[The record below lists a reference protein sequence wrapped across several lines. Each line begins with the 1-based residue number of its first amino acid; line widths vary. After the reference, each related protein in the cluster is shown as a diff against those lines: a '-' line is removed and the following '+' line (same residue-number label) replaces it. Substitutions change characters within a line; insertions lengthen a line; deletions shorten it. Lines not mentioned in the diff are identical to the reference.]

1 MPAIVFHL
9 HGKSPNTDGISIDV
23 QVTSLDELRKAVAAK
38 FSVTLPTTI
47 SFHKSAPADTIPS
60 DLEVLSTI
68 ETVLDER
75 IVSILISGKK
85 VRPVPG
91 PTGGIPFIGGYSE
104 IYPDFIGNYQR
115 LLTRY
120 GHMVYVGYLGKS
132 VYLTDDPDCA
142 GIVLSEGEFFSKEIG
157 DNHPLFPLKMSIPN
171 GLFTADSSNPTWST
185 SHKFMMTAMGARA
198 MRNYVRTMDRTANRL
213 VNCFNQLLEKGQSFD
228 AFPWGLRAA
237 GQTIGEVAIEADL
250 KMLDSADSEIANIF
264 QVIAANLRL
273 SQTLFRKG
281 RVYRALPN
289 PEVREQRAVAAEA
302 NAFVDQEAARILK
315 DSHTTD
321 MPIDKAAVST
331 TSLLDYLLHATDE
344 EGRKMDVE
352 LVHQNIL
359 TFLGAGQVTTSSAL
373 GWLWFCL
380 ATFPAQARKLYASLV
395 AAGLRKDKEITA
407 EELGKLEYL
416 DWFIKETQ
424 RLYNPAFQP
433 TRQAQKD
440 VIMPGGFLVPKGSQV
455 TVALHSV
462 MVNPEHWKDP
472 LTFDPERWG
481 TEAVQKRHKYAY
493 IPFAAGGRGCIGF
506 NFALQE
512 IKIVLARVVLNFQ
525 IENTTE
531 GAVIYDPDFSLYR
544 PLNFRM
550 RLHKQVDPEE
560 VLPEGTTTK
569 AEEKIQAPQPAVG
582 SKALPRFWAVHA
594 SNNGTCEGMAGD
606 VAAKARQLGF
616 ADVQVVRLGDSPLA
630 DAKKTEEIAAGSNFF
645 VICVSTYNGE
655 PPDSALSFS
664 DMLDMEMRAGNS
676 ARFAGINFCVFGA
689 GNTQWGPTFQAFPKK
704 VDANLAALGGNR
716 IFEKGTGD
724 SNADQD
730 GDFTQWATRLW
741 AATAAN
747 FGVNVEGAS
756 QDRGN
761 VLTNAPAYHADSV
774 KVEFIP
780 RSSLVAADP
789 FLAQPPIDGF
799 VKATVRAN
807 VELVDEN
814 TPLPRGMR
822 LLTFDVP
829 KGFTYREGDHM
840 EVFPENDL
848 AVVDRLLVA
857 LNFVADAVFTIKEVG
872 SGVNSTSL
880 AAFLVGRG
888 GITLR
893 DLLLYYA
900 DLAGPLQ
907 RSSLLML
914 SSFLPDDAKFQTLR
928 DTLNAAGAAS
938 DNDAPNSFAQ
948 KNRNFSELVANYP
961 VLAQALDLKKLLT
974 VLRATQ
980 PRRYS
985 ISSSPLVDPCVAKL
999 CVGVDDLRVADHLG
1013 LCSGF
1018 LARAKIG
1025 HVVWV
1030 RPRSSQESFHLP
1042 SDPAVPVVM
1051 VAAGTGISAF
1061 LGFLEHRRAQG
1072 LKVQEYG
1079 GQAPF
1084 RLFYGTSYHDMPT
1097 LRGIVQSYIEDG
1109 TVLLEAAYSEED
1121 SPRRFAQHI
1130 LIRDALKIWSDLS
1143 NNGRVYVCGS
1153 AARVGEGV
1161 RQSLMRI
1168 AEQVGGVADPVGWL
1182 AGLKKEGRYS
1192 EDVFG

>member
-1 MPAIVFHL
+1 MPTIVFHL
-9 HGKSPNTDGISIDV
+9 HGSPDTDGISIDV
-23 QVTSLDELRKAVAAK
+23 QATSLDELRKTVAAK
-38 FSVTLPTTI
+38 FSVALPSTV
-47 SFHKSAPADTIPS
+47 SFHKSAAPDTIPG
-60 DLEVLSTI
+60 DLELLATVDAVLKERTI
-68 ETVLDER
+68 A
-75 IVSILISGKK
+75 ILISGKK

-91 PTGGIPFIGGYSE
+91 PSGGIPFIGGYSE

-115 LLTRY
+115 LLTKY
-120 GHMVYVGYLGKS
+120 GHIVHVSYIGKS

-142 GIVLSEGEFFSKEIG
+142 GIVLSEGEFYSKQIG

-213 VNCFNQLLEKGQSFD
+213 VNCFDQLLAKGESFD

-264 QVIAANLRL
+264 HVISTNLQL
-273 SQTLFRKG
+273 AQTLFRKG

-289 PEVREQRAVAAEA
+289 PEIRGQRVAAAEA
-302 NAFVDQEAARILK
+302 NAFIDNEAARILR
-315 DSHTTD
+315 DSHTAD
-321 MPIDKAAVST
+321 MPLDKAAVST

-352 LVHQNIL
+352 LVHQNII

-373 GWLWFCL
+373 AWLWFCL

-440 VIMPGGFLVPKGSQV
+440 VIMPGGYLVPKGSQV

-481 TEAVQKRHKYAY
+481 TEAVRKRHKHAY

-550 RLHKQVDPEE
+550 RLHRQVDPAD
-560 VLPEGTTTK
+560 VLTEASTGNK
-569 AEEKIQAPQPAVG
+569 VEEKIQAPQPAVG
-582 SKALPRFWAVHA
+582 SKVLPRFWAVHA

-616 ADVQVVRLGDSPLA
+616 ADVQVVPLGDSPLA
-630 DAKKTEEIAAGSNFF
+630 DANKTREIAAGSNFF

-655 PPDSALSFS
+655 PPDSALSFT
-664 DMLDMEMRAGNS
+664 DMLDMEMKAGNS
-676 ARFAGINFCVFGA
+676 SRFAGINFCVFGA

-730 GDFTQWATRLW
+730 GDFTLWATRLW

-747 FGVNVEGAS
+747 FGVDIEGAA
-756 QDRGN
+756 QGRGSM
-761 VLTNAPAYHADSV
+761 LTNAPAYRADSV
-774 KVEFIP
+774 KVEFVP
-780 RSSLVAADP
+780 RSPPLAAGL
-789 FLAQPPIDGF
+789 FLAQPPIHGF

-807 VELVDEN
+807 VELVDEG
-814 TPLPRGMR
+814 TPMPRRMR

-829 KGFTYREGDHM
+829 EGFTYREGDHM

-857 LNFVADAVFTIKEVG
+857 LNFVADAVFIVKEVG
-872 SGVNSTSL
+872 SGVNPTSL
-880 AAFLVGRG
+880 AAFLLDRG
-888 GITLR
+888 EIMLR

-907 RSSLLML
+907 RSSLMVLC
-914 SSFLPDDAKFQTLR
+914 SFLPNDAKFNGLRETLS
-928 DTLNAAGAAS
+928 AAGAAS
-938 DNDAPNSFAQ
+938 DKDASNVFAQ

-961 VLAQALDLKKLLT
+961 MLAQALDLQKLLT

-985 ISSSPLVDPCVAKL
+985 IASSPLVDPRVAKL
-999 CVGVDDLRVADHLG
+999 CVGVEDPRVADYLG

-1018 LARAKIG
+1018 LARTEVG

-1030 RPRSSQESFHLP
+1030 RARSSQESFHLP
-1042 SDPAVPVVM
+1042 TDPAIPVIM
-1051 VAAGTGISAF
+1051 VSAGTGISAF

-1072 LKVQEYG
+1072 IKVQEHG
-1079 GQAPF
+1079 GHAPF
-1084 RLFYGTSYHDMPT
+1084 RLFYGTSYHDMPI
-1097 LRGIVQSYIEDG
+1097 LRSLVQAYVDDG
-1109 TVLLEAAYSEED
+1109 TVLVEAAYSEED

-1130 LIRDALKIWSDLS
+1130 LIRDALKIWSDIS

-1168 AEQVGGVADPVGWL
+1168 AEQVGGVADSAGWF
-1182 AGLKKEGRYS
+1182 AGLKKDGRYS